1 MYNNFF
7 PSNPYPYADRLNT
20 MQQQALPRLDII
32 HVNGENGARAF
43 RMAPNSNAILLDDT
57 APVVWL
63 VQSDGAGYHT
73 ATPYTIA
80 PMEQVQPEDTIKA
93 LEARLSRLEAMIN
106 EPHAQQTGTAS
117 TDTAAE

>member
-1 MYNNFF
+1 
-7 PSNPYPYADRLNT
+7 
-20 MQQQALPRLDII
+20 MQRQMLPRLEII

-57 APVVWL
+57 GPVVWL

-80 PMEQVQPEDTIKA
+80 PMEQAQPEDTIKA
-93 LEARLSRLEAMIN
+93 FETRLSRLEAMIN
-106 EPHAQQTGTAS
+106 ESHAQQIGAEQPRTGA
-117 TDTAAE
+117 AAE